1 MYNYV
6 QQRPLYVQLRTTEA
20 TMYNYVQQ
28 LQYMAHAVNSMR
40 LPKSGVVEVNIH
52 VLELL
57 WNRVCGIYHK
67 K

>member
-1 MYNYV
+1 
-6 QQRPLYVQLRTTEA
+6 
-20 TMYNYVQQ
+20 MYNYVQQ

-57 WNRVCGIYHK
+57 WNGVCGIYHK